1 MTKKICKLVLFLI
14 IFNIKNS
21 FAELQSFN
29 GPFRQDFDYTNKR
42 EKTLI
47 YLPENYDKNKK
58 YPLLISLHGL
68 GGSASMQNL
77 IFDFRPLATEYQF
90 ILAVPNG
97 LQGAAGL
104 RFWNGTDFC
113 CGENQKPVDD
123 VQYIRELIDGMAGEY
138 SIDRNRIHLFGHSNG
153 GFLSHRI
160 ACEAPD
166 LIASIASFA
175 GVTFKNPEKCAGKES
190 VPVLQIHGTSDLI
203 IAYNGSGAYPGAKDT
218 VKQWAQIDNCK
229 LDKVVK
235 SENSILKPQNMKIPT
250 LKTTEETWESCENRS
265 KVALWTVEKGE
276 HLTEPNKEYLE
287 KIIKFLFQFKKNNP

>member
-1 MTKKICKLVLFLI
+1 MTKTICKLVLLLI

-42 EKTLI
+42 EKSLV

-77 IFDFRPLATEYQF
+77 IFDFRPLATEFQF
-90 ILAVPNG
+90 ILVVPNG

-113 CGENQKPVDD
+113 CGTNQKPVDD
-123 VQYIRELIDGMAGEY
+123 VQYIRELVDGMSGEY
-138 SIDRNRIHLFGHSNG
+138 SVDRNRIHLFGHSNG
-153 GFLSHRI
+153 GFLSYRI
-160 ACEAPD
+160 ACEAPE
-166 LIASIASFA
+166 LIASMASFA
-175 GVTFKNPEKCAGKES
+175 GVTFKAPEKCLGKDS
-190 VPVLQIHGTSDLI
+190 VPVLQIHGTGDLI
-203 IAYNGSGAYPGAKDT
+203 ISYNGNSAYPSARDT
-218 VKQWAQIDNCK
+218 VKQWININNCK
-229 LDKVVK
+229 ADKVAK
-235 SENSILKPQNMKIPT
+235 SENSDLKPRNMKIPT
-250 LKTTEETWESCENRS
+250 LKSQEEIWESCDENT

-276 HLTEPNKEYLE
+276 HLTEPNKEYLV
-287 KIIKFLFQFKKNNP
+287 KIIKFLFQFKKK

>member
-1 MTKKICKLVLFLI
+1 MTKKISTIVLFLI
-14 IFNIKNS
+14 IFNIKNV
-21 FAELQSFN
+21 FADLESFN
-29 GPFRQDFDYTNKR
+29 GPFRQDFDYTNTR

-77 IFDFRPLATEYQF
+77 IFDFRPLATEFGF

-113 CGENQKPVDD
+113 CGVNQKPVDD
-123 VQYIRELIDGMAGEY
+123 VQYIRDLVDGMAEEY
-138 SIDRNRIHLFGHSNG
+138 SIDRKRIHLFGHSNG

-175 GVTFKNPEKCAGKES
+175 GVTFKNPEKCNGKDP

-203 IAYNGSGAYPGAKDT
+203 ISYNGSGAYPSAKDT
-218 VKQWAQIDNCK
+218 VKQWVQINNCK
-229 LDKVVK
+229 TDKTVK
-235 SENSILKPQNMKIPT
+235 SENNHLKPRNMKIPT
-250 LKTTEETWESCENRS
+250 LKTLEETWEFCENDS
-265 KVALWTVEKGE
+265 KVSLWTVEKGE
-276 HLTEPNKEYLE
+276 HLTEPNKEYLV
-287 KIIKFLFQFKKNNP
+287 KIIQFLFQFQKN